1 MTLQIS
7 NWQGERVI
15 TYEYDVYGY
24 DALGRLSQI
33 QKDGELQTRYGYD
46 AFGNRVLK
54 EDHAGRTTYCHNALN
69 QLITELR
76 EEGSAETAL
85 RKAYQYDKRGNLTRI
100 MENGRVT
107 QQYVYGALN
116 RLEEAC
122 SRRCNTFHYYLRP
135 KYKVAERRFL

>member
-69 QLITELR
+69 
-76 EEGSAETAL
+76 
-85 RKAYQYDKRGNLTRI
+85 
-100 MENGRVT
+100 
-107 QQYVYGALN
+107 
-116 RLEEAC
+116 
-122 SRRCNTFHYYLRP
+122 
-135 KYKVAERRFL
+135 